1 MQGVQP
7 TALDIGTFNSAPV
20 MVVAA
25 RTGQLYMYSVIGTAL
40 SFQSIHR
47 RGSDSQTWNTL
58 YSNNLAGDA
67 IITDVG

>member
-1 MQGVQP
+1 
-7 TALDIGTFNSAPV
+7 